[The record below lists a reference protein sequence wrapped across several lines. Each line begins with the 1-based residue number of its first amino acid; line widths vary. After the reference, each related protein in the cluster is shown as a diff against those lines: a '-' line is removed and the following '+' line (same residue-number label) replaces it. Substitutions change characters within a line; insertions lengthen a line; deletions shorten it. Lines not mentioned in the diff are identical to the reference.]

1 MKPYYDH
8 AGIQIYHGD
17 CREILSLLPKC
28 DAVISDPP
36 YGMDYNTDGNRFT
49 RGGRSFQKVHDDN
62 KPFDASPW
70 CDFPYAVLWGF
81 NHYLKGL
88 DPGGVLVWIKR
99 TDAAFGCFL
108 SDAEIAW
115 VKGIQGIYC
124 FRETGHTIAGF
135 RSHPT
140 EKPESLM
147 RWSIKHSG
155 APLNAIII
163 DPFMGSGTT
172 LVAAK
177 NLGRKAIGI
186 EIEEK
191 YVEIACRRLE
201 QEVLPFEDE
210 KQRTSVQGSLLAEM
224 EDEKPASQFAPL
236 LYLPDGVLPT
246 RPTEKVR

>member
-8 AGIQIYHGD
+8 VGIQIYHGD

-49 RGGRSFQKVHDDN
+49 LGGRSFQKVHDDN

-108 SDAEIAW
+108 SDAEVAW
-115 VKGIQGIYC
+115 VKGTQGIYC
-124 FRETGHTIAGF
+124 FRETIHTIAGF
-135 RSHPT
+135 REHPT
-140 EKPESLM
+140 EKPEGLM

-155 APLNAIII
+155 APSDALII

-191 YVEIACRRLE
+191 YCEIAAKRLS
-201 QEVLPFEDE
+201 QEVFNFAENDIPKQLEFSSMGED
-210 KQRTSVQGSLLAEM
+210 KSCTQR
-224 EDEKPASQFAPL
+224 
-236 LYLPDGVLPT
+236 
-246 RPTEKVR
+246 